1 MRRSTRTLRR
11 VATAALVS
19 GAAAALSMAVVPSA
33 QAGSSHLYR
42 HGLVPTV
49 EGAKNYALGLP
60 IGLPIDT
67 NLTYGGGVN
76 GVGVTTGAPK
86 VYLVF
91 WGTQWGS
98 AGTNAKGDTTLS

>member
-19 GAAAALSMAVVPSA
+19 GAAAALSLTVVPSA
-33 QAGSSHLYR
+33 GAVSTHPTR
-42 HGLVPTV
+42 PGLVPTV

-67 NLTYGGGVN
+67 NLT
-76 GVGVTTGAPK
+76 
-86 VYLVF
+86 
-91 WGTQWGS
+91 
-98 AGTNAKGDTTLS
+98 